1 MYVGEK
7 RLGAFGQVF
16 LVITSDTGPVE
27 SILPLSHTHTLFL
40 SVSTSTCATRPRGI
54 LDTLVVHGRF

>member
-27 SILPLSHTHTLFL
+27 SILPLTHTLSL
-40 SVSTSTCATRPRGI
+40 SLCVYQHMCNAATR
-54 LDTLVVHGRF
+54 DS

>member
-7 RLGAFGQVF
+7 RLGASGQVF

-27 SILPLSHTHTLFL
+27 SILPLTHTLSFSL
-40 SVSTSTCATRPRGI
+40 CLP
-54 LDTLVVHGRF
+54 VHV

>member
-16 LVITSDTGPVE
+16 LVITSGTGPVE
-27 SILPLSHTHTLFL
+27 SILPLTHSLFL
-40 SVSTSTCATRPRGI
+40 SVSTSTCVTRPRGI